1 MKILSMKFH
10 LVRKVCNFMVMFCS
24 RQWKEITE
32 TKLNV
37 KQKEA
42 IVAIT
47 TPLNIQLPPV
57 LIIGIISSFFFSS

>member
-1 MKILSMKFH
+1 VIYGMT
-10 LVRKVCNFMVMFCS
+10 CC
-24 RQWKEITE
+24 RQWKELKE

-57 LIIGIISSFFFSS
+57 LIIGKILCLFVIEDNVQR